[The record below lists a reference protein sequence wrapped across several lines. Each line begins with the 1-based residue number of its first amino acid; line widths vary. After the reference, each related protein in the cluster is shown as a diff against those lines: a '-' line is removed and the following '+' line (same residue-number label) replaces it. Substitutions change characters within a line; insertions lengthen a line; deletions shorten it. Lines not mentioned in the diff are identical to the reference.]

1 MVGDLV
7 ILVKDLDDDNDEVAI
22 RVEMPAFGRIGYVAT
37 SVQNCAEGTES
48 AELIYD
54 TFDGACFARV
64 MFVTQKEAIAKMEY
78 GIGELIFAAKVNID
92 TVEEFGPE
100 VVRIERAKVM
110 KY

>member
-1 MVGDLV
+1 
-7 ILVKDLDDDNDEVAI
+7 
-22 RVEMPAFGRIGYVAT
+22 
-37 SVQNCAEGTES
+37 
-48 AELIYD
+48 
-54 TFDGACFARV
+54 